1 MKKLLSMGVMVL
13 VILTFLTGF
22 YSSRTV
28 GSSVKTIGTASAQ
41 TLKVKE
47 ETNLTVEEISE
58 KLIRFHVIANSDEE
72 KDQALK
78 LKVRDEVLKYIQP
91 LLKESKDIDNS
102 REILKKENGNIL
114 KIAKAVIEENGYSY
128 EVDSTLSREYFP
140 VKTYGNITLPQGEYE
155 AYRILIGSGEGKN
168 WWCVMFPPICFVD
181 VTKGAVAYE
190 ETEKEMKEVLSDEEY
205 NLVNNKASEESKKNK
220 DSKTVDNSKAK
231 AVSKESNKAASKKS
245 NTTAAKNSNN
255 TKKNNEEKSNSK
267 DILGLEK
274 EKMVDNTEDNNVIIK
289 FKIGEILK
297 SLVE

>member
-190 ETEKEMKEVLSDEEY
+190 ETEKEMKEVLNDEEY
-205 NLVNNKASEESKKNK
+205 NMINNKASEESEKNK
-220 DSKTVDNSKAK
+220 DNKTVDNSKAK
-231 AVSKESNKAASKKS
+231 VVSKESNKAASKKS